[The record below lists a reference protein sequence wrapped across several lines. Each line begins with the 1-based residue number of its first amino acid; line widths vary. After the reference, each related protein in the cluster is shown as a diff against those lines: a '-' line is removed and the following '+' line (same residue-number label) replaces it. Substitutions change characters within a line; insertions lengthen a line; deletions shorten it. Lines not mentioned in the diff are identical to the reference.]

1 MRFAYVVLI
10 LMLNKISSEQGPP
23 KIRLSLDFSVHNVQQ
38 SKAVL
43 HPPYELYLSLEYASK
58 EEET

>member
-1 MRFAYVVLI
+1 MLI
-10 LMLNKISSEQGPP
+10 LMLTKISSEQGPP
-23 KIRLSLDFSVHNVQQ
+23 KIRLSLDFSVHNVHQ